1 MGPEK
6 TFICEPTLTRIFW
19 PDLPDE
25 VVEQLVGG
33 KGRESV
39 VHHPSHQVPQLVSE
53 WNFKIYLWIEN
64 SLTVVPE
71 FEPDSWFDLLQD
83 LLPVVIEKLVHRVRQ
98 QLVLPV
104 EQVVHVDYHLRIYV

>member
-53 WNFKIYLWIEN
+53 YNIKDLDPGIIKELFKKY
-64 SLTVVPE
+64 
-71 FEPDSWFDLLQD
+71 F
-83 LLPVVIEKLVHRVRQ
+83 
-98 QLVLPV
+98 
-104 EQVVHVDYHLRIYV
+104 RI